1 MRANHKECG
10 CDYTTDMS
18 NAGDKLKVI
27 LLANRQKPAVVTAL
41 ATFRPWLASRVE
53 LLAEPDITTLTREE
67 ARTLPTADLILVL
80 GGDGTI
86 LAQARH
92 MVDMGAP
99 LLGVNF
105 GKLGFLAEFSL
116 DDVFKHWKLIEA
128 RACRISRRLMIRT
141 SVYDTPNC
149 VQAAAGA
156 PPRTLR
162 YQAIALNDAVITAG
176 APFRTI
182 DLALQFDPQKHASHA
197 TTFTSDGVIVATPS
211 GSTAYNLS
219 AGGPIVSSDMGALVI
234 TAMCPHSLAFRPIV
248 VDADCEVVLRLDR
261 LNSGTTLVIDGQL
274 SHPLAT
280 GQEVVIERYERP
292 LLLAQNPDL
301 NYWKMLAKKL
311 HWAAKP
317 RGVSTQ

>member
-1 MRANHKECG
+1 
-10 CDYTTDMS
+10 MS
-18 NAGDKLKVI
+18 QAPLKVI
-27 LLANRQKPAVVTAL
+27 LLANLQKPAVVTAL
-41 ATFRPWLASRVE
+41 TDFRPWLQSRVQ
-53 LLAEPDITTLTREE
+53 LLAEPDITTLTREI
-67 ARTLPTADLILVL
+67 ASTLPKADLILVL

-99 LLGVNF
+99 MLGVNF

-116 DDVFKHWKLIEA
+116 EDVHKNWQLIED
-128 RACRISRRLMIRT
+128 RGCRVSHRMMIT
-141 SVYDTPNC
+141 TAVYDRP
-149 VQAAAGA
+149 A
-156 PPRTLR
+156 PEGGVDNRVPC

-182 DLALQFDPQKHASHA
+182 DLAIQFDPRKNAGHA

-219 AGGPIVSSDMGALVI
+219 AGGPIVSSDLAAFVI

-248 VDADCEVVLRLDR
+248 VDGNCEIVLRLDR
-261 LNSGTTLVIDGQL
+261 CNAGTTLVIDGQL
-274 SHPLAT
+274 SHPVAA
-280 GQEVVIERYERP
+280 GQELVIQRYARP

-317 RGVSTQ
+317 RG